1 MILTPTLRRIPRY
14 CQPHLEYRFDSN
26 SVDLS
31 ASEFEVPNVQLS
43 LAWGNQTGQNDP
55 ITP

>member
-1 MILTPTLRRIPRY
+1 MILNPTLRRIPRY